1 MSFLAASIASSSAA
15 SSSSNQSLVFN
26 PVITVGSPE
35 AQIRQ
40 DARADQR
47 STFAADTSSVARATS
62 TVSPTGSGNEGG
74 GFEPGAT
81 LGRTAPSQG
90 SGPSFLAG
98 DLIPTGF
105 QDFSSSPAG
114 LLLVA
119 GLAVAAY
126 FAAKRFL

>member
-1 MSFLAASIASSSAA
+1 MSFLAASIASSSSAT
-15 SSSSNQSLVFN
+15 SSSNQSLVFN

-40 DARADQR
+40 DSRADQR
-47 STFAADTSSVARATS
+47 STFSADTSSTARATS
-62 TVSPTGSGNEGG
+62 TVSPTDSGNSGG

-98 DLIPTGF
+98 DLIPTGAGGF
-105 QDFSSSPAG
+105 ASSPEG

-126 FAAKRFL
+126 FVAKRFF

>member
-1 MSFLAASIASSSAA
+1 MSFLAASIASSSSAT
-15 SSSSNQSLVFN
+15 SSSNQSLVFN

-47 STFAADTSSVARATS
+47 STFSADTSSTARATS
-62 TVSPTGSGNEGG
+62 TVSPTGSGNEGYT
-74 GFEPGAT
+74 PGAT
-81 LGRTAPSQG
+81 LGQTAPSQG

-98 DLIPTGF
+98 DLIPTGAGAF
-105 QDFSSSPAG
+105 TSSPAG